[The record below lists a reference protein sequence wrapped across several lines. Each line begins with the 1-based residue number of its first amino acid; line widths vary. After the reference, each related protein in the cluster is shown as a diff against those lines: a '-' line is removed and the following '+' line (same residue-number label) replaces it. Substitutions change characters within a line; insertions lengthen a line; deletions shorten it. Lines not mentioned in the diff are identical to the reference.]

1 MGATVAKIMS
11 RKDWFG
17 GAPFFAQHCGDGIH
31 CIEFFFMKSS
41 DQQNIFDAAG
51 NRSAVVEPLAE
62 VTARRMQA
70 LLKTFP
76 IHQMV
81 ARGESGHHPHWHK
94 QNFTFL
100 ALQAFDA
107 VFARM
112 SPGVGRGASRDQIV
126 EDLRPFILGSDPSLS
141 EDHVSD
147 IADFVISQ
155 LMNEG
160 RGPFKQTCIWAE
172 ERGRSVKPYPYR
184 FALLEAFHDQET
196 DRFLIRATSHAI
208 HLYLRMLDQPL
219 EDEQLA
225 NLFILQEQVKRG
237 RIDRARRE
245 AERTMLLSLEYER
258 YIFDML
264 RAVRR
269 DVTSV
274 DWVKEVT
281 PKLEEA
287 HSHVQR
293 LIQDQSKVLV
303 SLKGE
308 LQKYEEGA
316 RLNEIHDLIALLESC
331 QKRHMDLERQILAAG
346 PEFLEEQAYQR
357 FRQMARSPTPD
368 LNQQIFMPGLRL
380 DQKVYRPLV
389 RPLFHAVLGA
399 EIEKLLDVE
408 LFLERLLRE
417 DVVHESRPDEEDAE
431 ERSPIGE
438 LFDPIRD
445 MTEMKIADVL
455 LAVDEKG
462 WRLSQVLARGR
473 ELGLET
479 KELAALGVSILHS
492 YHARSDVLG
501 LTVSKDGAHLDDPE
515 FEGDDLVIARILPDE
530 AVEEVAKHDG

>member
-1 MGATVAKIMS
+1 
-11 RKDWFG
+11 
-17 GAPFFAQHCGDGIH
+17 
-31 CIEFFFMKSS
+31 MKSS
-41 DQQNIFDAAG
+41 EQKNLFDAAG

-70 LLKTFP
+70 LVKTFP

-81 ARGESGHHPHWHK
+81 ARGESGHHPRWHK

-112 SPGVGRGASRDQIV
+112 SPGVGRGASRDQV
-126 EDLRPFILGSDPSLS
+126 VDDLRPYILASDPEL
-141 EDHVSD
+141 EDDEVAD
-147 IADFVISQ
+147 IGDFIIGQ

-160 RGPFKQTCIWAE
+160 KGPFQQTCIWAE
-172 ERGRSVKPYPYR
+172 ERRKSVKPYPFR
-184 FALLEAFHDQET
+184 FALLQAFHDQET

-274 DWVKEVT
+274 DWVKDVT

-287 HSHVQR
+287 HHHVQR

-303 SLKGE
+303 GLKAE
-308 LQKYEEGA
+308 LQKFTEGT
-316 RLNEIHDLIALLESC
+316 RLSEIHELIALLESC

-357 FRQMARSPTPD
+357 FRQMARSPMPD
-368 LNQQIFMPGLRL
+368 LNQQIFMPALRL
-380 DQKVYRPLV
+380 EEGAFQPLV
-389 RPLFHAVLGA
+389 RPIMGMVLGP
-399 EIEKLLDVE
+399 EIERRLDLE
-408 LFLERLLRE
+408 LFVERLLRE
-417 DVVHESRPDEEDAE
+417 EMVHETRPDEEDAE
-431 ERSPIGE
+431 ERRPIGE

-455 LAVDEKG
+455 LGVEEKG
-462 WRLSQVLARGR
+462 MRLSGVLARGR

-479 KELAALGVSILHS
+479 RELAALGVSILHS

-501 LTVSKDGAHLDDPE
+501 LRVEKDGAVLQDPE
-515 FEGDDLVIARILPDE
+515 FEGDDLFIARIPSE
-530 AVEEVAKHDG
+530 TETEKVAEHG